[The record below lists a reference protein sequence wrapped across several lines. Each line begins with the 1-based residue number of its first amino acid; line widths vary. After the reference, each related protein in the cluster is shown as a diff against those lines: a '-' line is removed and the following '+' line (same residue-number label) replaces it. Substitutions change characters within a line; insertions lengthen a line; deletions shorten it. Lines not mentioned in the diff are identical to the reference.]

1 MNQNNK
7 PDWVVLSVTAIIII
21 MFVTIGLGDF
31 YTYLATKQ
39 KNETIR
45 ASICKDWSVEQIQGL
60 LNFK

>member
-45 ASICKDWSVEQIQGL
+45 AAICKDWSVEQIQGL